1 VTSPTPAQPTHP
13 GQTAPPGSPADR
25 PVGDSIVYGI
35 DVDAV
40 AAAVR
45 ACPGVSDL
53 HGGRYGEVTTYL
65 PGRVVRGVVVGA
77 GRVRVQVRSGWGTEA
92 PKLAAAITAALAP
105 LTGNRPVDVAIADI
119 DDPPFT
125 PDWGRAGQSEPPGGP
140 GRPGAAGPGAAGPA
154 PR

>member
-1 VTSPTPAQPTHP
+1 MIPTPAQA
-13 GQTAPPGSPADR
+13 APE
-25 PVGDSIVYGI
+25 GDAIIDGI

-45 ACPGVSDL
+45 ACPGVSGL

-65 PGRVVRGVVVGA
+65 PGRVVRGVVVGG
-77 GRVRVQVRSGWGTEA
+77 GRVRVQVRVAWGTEA
-92 PKLAAAITAALAP
+92 PPLAGAITAALAP

-125 PDWGRAGQSEPPGGP
+125 PDWGRSGESRPAGGP
-140 GRPGAAGPGAAGPA
+140 GRPGASGPDASGPDAAGPA

>member
-1 VTSPTPAQPTHP
+1 VTIPTPAQ
-13 GQTAPPGSPADR
+13 AALE
-25 PVGDSIVYGI
+25 GDAIIDGI

-45 ACPGVSDL
+45 SCPGVSGL

-65 PGRVVRGVVVGA
+65 PGRAVRGVVVGG
-77 GRVRVQVRSGWGTEA
+77 GRVRVQVRAAWGTEA
-92 PKLAAAITAALAP
+92 PPLAAAIIAALTP
-105 LTGNRPVDVAIADI
+105 LTGNRPVDVTIADI

-125 PDWGRAGQSEPPGGP
+125 PDWGHGGESKPPGAP
-140 GRPGAAGPGAAGPA
+140 GRPGAAGPNAAGPA

>member
-1 VTSPTPAQPTHP
+1 VTIPAP
-13 GQTAPPGSPADR
+13 GPSANRPG
-25 PVGDSIVYGI
+25 GDAIVYGI

-65 PGRVVRGVVVGA
+65 PGRVVRGVVVDG
-77 GRVRVQVRSGWGTEA
+77 GRVRVQVRSEWGTEA
-92 PKLAAAITAALAP
+92 PKLAAVITAALAP

-125 PDWGRAGQSEPPGGP
+125 PDWGRARETEPPGM
-140 GRPGAAGPGAAGPA
+140 
-154 PR
+154 

>member
-1 VTSPTPAQPTHP
+1 MTIPTPAQA
-13 GQTAPPGSPADR
+13 APE
-25 PVGDSIVYGI
+25 GDAIIDGI

-40 AAAVR
+40 VAAVR
-45 ACPGVSDL
+45 GCPGVSGL

-65 PGRVVRGVVVGA
+65 PGRVVRGVVVGG
-77 GRVRVQVRSGWGTEA
+77 GRVRVQVRAAWGAEA
-92 PKLAAAITAALAP
+92 PTLAAAITAVLAP

-125 PDWGRAGQSEPPGGP
+125 PGWGHAGESEPLAGP
-140 GRPGAAGPGAAGPA
+140 GRPGAAGSA

>member
-1 VTSPTPAQPTHP
+1 MPTPAQA
-13 GQTAPPGSPADR
+13 APEGGAIID
-25 PVGDSIVYGI
+25 GI

-45 ACPGVSDL
+45 ACPGVSGL

-65 PGRVVRGVVVGA
+65 PGRAVRGVVVGG
-77 GRVRVQVRSGWGTEA
+77 GRVRVQVRATWGTEA
-92 PKLAAAITAALAP
+92 PPLAAAITAALTP

-125 PDWGRAGQSEPPGGP
+125 PDWGRGGESKPPA
-140 GRPGAAGPGAAGPA
+140 AAGPDAAGPDAAGPA

>member
-1 VTSPTPAQPTHP
+1 MTIPTPAQA
-13 GQTAPPGSPADR
+13 APE
-25 PVGDSIVYGI
+25 GDAIIDGI

-40 AAAVR
+40 VAAVR
-45 ACPGVSDL
+45 ACPGVSGL

-65 PGRVVRGVVVGA
+65 PGRVVRGVVVGG
-77 GRVRVQVRSGWGTEA
+77 GRVRVQVRAAWGAEA
-92 PKLAAAITAALAP
+92 PTLAAAITAVLAP

-125 PDWGRAGQSEPPGGP
+125 PGWGHAGESEPLAGP
-140 GRPGAAGPGAAGPA
+140 GRASAPGSA

>member
-1 VTSPTPAQPTHP
+1 MIPTPAQAATE
-13 GQTAPPGSPADR
+13 
-25 PVGDSIVYGI
+25 GDAIIDGI

-45 ACPGVSDL
+45 ACPGVSGL

-65 PGRVVRGVVVGA
+65 PGRVVRGVVVGG
-77 GRVRVQVRSGWGTEA
+77 GRVRVQVRVAWGTEA
-92 PKLAAAITAALAP
+92 PPLAGAITVALAP

-125 PDWGRAGQSEPPGGP
+125 PDWGRGGEFKPAGGP
-140 GRPGAAGPGAAGPA
+140 GRPGASGPDASGPDAAGPA

>member
-1 VTSPTPAQPTHP
+1 MTIPTPARPSPRWSARPARSLGQP
-13 GQTAPPGSPADR
+13 AA
-25 PVGDSIVYGI
+25 GDAIVYGI

-65 PGRVVRGVVVGA
+65 PGRVVRGVVVGG

-92 PKLAAAITAALAP
+92 PQLAAVITAALAP

-125 PDWGRAGQSEPPGGP
+125 PDWGRPANPSLRGQPRRRRACPPSIGM
-140 GRPGAAGPGAAGPA
+140 
-154 PR
+154 

>member
-1 VTSPTPAQPTHP
+1 VTIPTAQA
-13 GQTAPPGSPADR
+13 APE
-25 PVGDSIVYGI
+25 GDAIIDGI

-45 ACPGVSDL
+45 ACPGVSGL

-65 PGRVVRGVVVGA
+65 PGRAVRGVVVGG
-77 GRVRVQVRSGWGTEA
+77 GRVRVQVRSAWGTEA
-92 PKLAAAITAALAP
+92 PPLAAAITAALAP

-125 PDWGRAGQSEPPGGP
+125 PDWGRAGESEPPDSP
-140 GRPGAAGPGAAGPA
+140 GR
-154 PR
+154 

>member
-1 VTSPTPAQPTHP
+1 VTIPTPAQA
-13 GQTAPPGSPADR
+13 APE
-25 PVGDSIVYGI
+25 GDAIIDGI

-40 AAAVR
+40 VAAVR
-45 ACPGVSDL
+45 GCPGVSGL

-65 PGRVVRGVVVGA
+65 PGRVVRGVVVGG
-77 GRVRVQVRSGWGTEA
+77 GRVRVQVRAAWGAEA
-92 PKLAAAITAALAP
+92 PTLAAAITAVLAP

-125 PDWGRAGQSEPPGGP
+125 PGWGHAGESEPLAGP
-140 GRPGAAGPGAAGPA
+140 GRASAPGSA